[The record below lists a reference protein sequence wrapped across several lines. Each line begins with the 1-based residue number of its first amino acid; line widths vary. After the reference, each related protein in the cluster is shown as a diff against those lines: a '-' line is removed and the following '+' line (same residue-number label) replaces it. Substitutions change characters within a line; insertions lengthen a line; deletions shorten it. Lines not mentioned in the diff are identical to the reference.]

1 MKPKPNIEDLIGL
14 GHTKLGFFKE
24 VQDKIGELRKSN
36 RELKNEQQHVQ
47 TILDSITDIVA
58 LISPDYRIRSVNHSF
73 FDIYPGADPVEGLCY
88 DIFRDRS
95 EPCETCAFREAL
107 TANQVC
113 RQDAIIPVRGRNR
126 HFSITASP
134 LRNTNGLPTDILV
147 VKRDVTLEK
156 EFQAQ
161 YYHAEKMATIGLLAA
176 GVAHEINN
184 PLTSIQGFAD
194 GLQRRMA
201 RLAHIIDDDA
211 LKSDFE
217 EYLDIIRK
225 ECRRCSGIV
234 QSLLTFSPRKTS
246 EFSRINL
253 DPLIRNVLRIL
264 HHKLKN
270 YPDDLIRLDL
280 DVHLPAIRGNAAELE
295 QVILNL
301 VLNALDA
308 VDQAGVIDIRTRLEH
323 DTRVILEVSDNG
335 CGIPSEDLPKL
346 FEPFFTTKPVG
357 KGIGIGLSTCYHIIR
372 AHGGEIGVDSV
383 LGRGS
388 AFTVR
393 LTAISASGEP

>member
-1 MKPKPNIEDLIGL
+1 MKPKTNIEDLIGL

-24 VQDKIGELRKSN
+24 VQEKIGELRKSN
-36 RELKNEQQHVQ
+36 RELRNEQQRVQ
-47 TILDSITDIVA
+47 AILDGITDIVA
-58 LISPDYRIRSVNHSF
+58 VISPDYRIQSVNHSF
-73 FDIYPGADPVEGLCY
+73 FDIYPGVDPAGGPCY
-88 DIFRDRS
+88 DIFRGRDA
-95 EPCETCAFREAL
+95 PCEACVLRDAL
-107 TANQVC
+107 ASNRVC
-113 RQDAIIPVRGRNR
+113 RQDTIVPVNGRNR

-134 LRNTNGLPTDILV
+134 LRNTRGLPTDILV

-201 RLAHIIDDDA
+201 QLAQIIDDEA
-211 LKSDFE
+211 LKSDFA

-234 QSLLTFSPRKTS
+234 QSLLTFSPRKSAELT
-246 EFSRINL
+246 RIDLN
-253 DPLIRNVLRIL
+253 PLIHNVLRIL
-264 HHKLKN
+264 HHKLKH
-270 YPDDLIRLDL
+270 YPEELIRLDL
-280 DVHLPAIRGNAAELE
+280 DANLPAIRGNAAELE

-308 VDQAGVIDIRTRLEH
+308 VDQAGAIAIRTCARGDGQVL
-323 DTRVILEVSDNG
+323 LEVTDNG
-335 CGIPSEDLPKL
+335 CRIPAEDLSKL

-357 KGIGIGLSTCYHIIR
+357 KGIGIGLSTCYHIIQ
-372 AHGGEIGVDSV
+372 AHGGDIGVDSV
-383 LGRGS
+383 SGKS
-388 AFTVR
+388 SVFTVR
-393 LTAISASGEP
+393 LPAIPASRPS